1 MKFIDIQNDSAIMY
15 NVVEYSTIYR
25 RKTMEQEKRIGIQLR
40 NTNNMIRRVITN
52 QPTNKVM
59 DKLTGT
65 NTWLIA
71 YIAEQTDKGKDVFQ
85 RDIEETF
92 GITRS
97 CVSKVISLMEQKG
110 FIERMEVDYDARL
123 KRLVLTEEAAKYA
136 AYMKKDAMEMEK
148 KITAGFSDEEKEKL
162 SEFLER
168 IMANLDNELGK
179 I

>member
-1 MKFIDIQNDSAIMY
+1 
-15 NVVEYSTIYR
+15 
-25 RKTMEQEKRIGIQLR
+25 MEQEKRIGIQLR

-85 RDIEETF
+85 RDLEETF

-110 FIERMEVDYDARL
+110 FIERMEVNYDARL

>member
-1 MKFIDIQNDSAIMY
+1 MKYALK
-15 NVVEYSTIYR
+15 R
-25 RKTMEQEKRIGIQLR
+25 RRHMEQDKRIGIQLR
-40 NTNNMIRRVITN
+40 NTNNMIRRVIVN

-71 YIAEQTDKGKDVFQ
+71 FIAEQTDKGKDVFQ

-110 FIERMEVDYDARL
+110 FIERMEVEYDARL
-123 KRLVLTEEAAKYA
+123 KKLVLTDEAAKYA
-136 AYMKKDAMEMEK
+136 ADMKKDAMEMEK
-148 KITAGFSDEEKEKL
+148 KITDGFSDKEKEML
-162 SEFLER
+162 SQFLQR
-168 IMANLDNELGK
+168 IMKNLEADLKNL
-179 I
+179 

>member
-1 MKFIDIQNDSAIMY
+1 
-15 NVVEYSTIYR
+15 
-25 RKTMEQEKRIGIQLR
+25 MEQEKRIGIQLR

>member
-1 MKFIDIQNDSAIMY
+1 
-15 NVVEYSTIYR
+15 
-25 RKTMEQEKRIGIQLR
+25 MEQDKRIGIQIR

-97 CVSKVISLMEQKG
+97 CVSKVISLMEHKG

>member
-1 MKFIDIQNDSAIMY
+1 M
-15 NVVEYSTIYR
+15 EYALKR
-25 RKTMEQEKRIGIQLR
+25 RRDMEQDKRIGIQLR
-40 NTNNMIRRVITN
+40 NTNNMIRRVIVN

-71 YIAEQTDKGKDVFQ
+71 FIAEQTDKGKDVFQ

-110 FIERMEVDYDARL
+110 FIERMEVEHDARL
-123 KRLVLTEEAAKYA
+123 KKLVLTDEAAKYA
-136 AYMKKDAMEMEK
+136 ADMKKDAMEMEK
-148 KITAGFSDEEKEKL
+148 KITDGFSDKEKELL
-162 SEFLER
+162 SQFLQR
-168 IMANLDNELGK
+168 IMKNLEPDLKNL
-179 I
+179 

>member
-1 MKFIDIQNDSAIMY
+1 
-15 NVVEYSTIYR
+15 
-25 RKTMEQEKRIGIQLR
+25 MEQDKRIGIQIR
-40 NTNNMIRRVITN
+40 NTNNMIRRFITN
-52 QPTNKVM
+52 QPTSKVM
-59 DKLTGT
+59 DKMTGT

-85 RDIEETF
+85 RNIEETF

-123 KRLVLTEEAAKYA
+123 KKLVLTEEAAKYA
-136 AYMKKDAMEMEK
+136 ADMKKDAVEMEK
-148 KITAGFSDEEKEKL
+148 KIVTGFSDDEKAKL

-168 IMANLDNELGK
+168 IMANLESELSRF
-179 I
+179 

>member
-1 MKFIDIQNDSAIMY
+1 
-15 NVVEYSTIYR
+15 
-25 RKTMEQEKRIGIQLR
+25 MEQDKRIGIQIR

-110 FIERMEVDYDARL
+110 FIERMEVNYDARL

>member
-1 MKFIDIQNDSAIMY
+1 
-15 NVVEYSTIYR
+15 
-25 RKTMEQEKRIGIQLR
+25 MEQDKRIGIQIR
-40 NTNNMIRRVITN
+40 NTNNMIRRFITN

-85 RDIEETF
+85 KDIEETF

-123 KRLVLTEEAAKYA
+123 KKLVLTEEAAKYA
-136 AYMKKDAMEMEK
+136 VLMKNDALEMEK
-148 KITAGFSDEEKEKL
+148 RLVMGFSEDEKRQL
-162 SEFLER
+162 SEFLQR
-168 IMANLDNELGK
+168 IMENLDNELGK
-179 I
+179 L